1 MSRITDILSR
11 VINLEALIRTNP
23 GMFDIAGLDI
33 REKMYLLQ
41 EKPKI
46 FSTLVLP
53 TITSPYEKS
62 MVLIN
67 VSHRAIRD
75 SIELTDEDLEKLDN
89 DLYFFLL
96 ESQFKKYIRL
106 DLFARLPAKRKS
118 ALTLTHPKW
127 VLENVVPPP
136 RLTNKVLLGLSKSNP
151 ELVDTYVKDFSD
163 YATTAGFWKNMIKF
177 DAKYRLIFLKN
188 TKSLITK
195 TDVRSII
202 KTYPSLVK
210 DLNEEIIA
218 NSKLTVKEWVLLCDS
233 ISEHKDLAGWEFSD
247 EMKEIFK
254 LDSLADLLS
263 GKAKLSKRFSNA
275 MAGVLSTEEEEE
287 DPATEADKEA
297 IET

>member
-11 VINLEALIRTNP
+11 AINLEALIQTHP
-23 GMFDIAGLDI
+23 EMFDIAGLDLS
-33 REKMYLLQ
+33 EKMRLLQ
-41 EKPKI
+41 EKPKV
-46 FSTLVLP
+46 FSPLVLP
-53 TITSPYEKS
+53 TITRPDEKS
-62 MVLIN
+62 MVIIN
-67 VSHRAIRD
+67 VSHRSIRD
-75 SIELTDEDLEKLDN
+75 SVELTEEELEKLDN

-118 ALTLTHPKW
+118 ALTMTHPKW
-127 VLENVVPPP
+127 VFENVTPPP
-136 RLTNKVLLGLSKSNP
+136 KLTSEVLLGLSKSCP

-177 DAKYRLIFLKN
+177 NSRYRLVFLKN

-202 KTYPSLVK
+202 KTYPSLIK
-210 DLNEEIIA
+210 ELNEEIIA
-218 NSKLTVKEWVLLCDS
+218 DSKLTVKEWVLLCDA
-233 ISEHKDLAGWEFSD
+233 IADHKDLVGWEFSD

-275 MAGVLSTEEEEE
+275 MASVLSTEEE
-287 DPATEADKEA
+287 DAAAEADKEA
-297 IET
+297 AET

>member
-1 MSRITDILSR
+1 MSRITNILSR
-11 VINLEALIRTNP
+11 AINLELLIQTHP
-23 GMFDIAGLDI
+23 EMFDIASLDI
-33 REKMYLLQ
+33 EDRTRLLQ

-46 FSTLVLP
+46 FASLVLP
-53 TITSPYEKS
+53 TITSPKEKS
-62 MVLIN
+62 MVLMN
-67 VSHRAIRD
+67 VSHK
-75 SIELTDEDLEKLDN
+75 SIKNSVELTDEELEKLDN
-89 DLYFFLL
+89 DSYFFLL
-96 ESQFKKYIRL
+96 LNQFKKYIRL
-106 DLFARLPAKRKS
+106 DLFVRLSAKRKS

-127 VLENVVPPP
+127 VFENVVPLPKI
-136 RLTNKVLLGLSKSNP
+136 TSDDLLGLSRSSP
-151 ELVDTYVKDFSD
+151 GLVDTYVKDFSD

-202 KTYPSLVK
+202 RTYPSLVK

-233 ISEHKDLAGWEFSD
+233 ISKHKDLVGWEFSD

-275 MAGVLSTEEEEE
+275 MASVLSTEEEEE
-287 DPATEADKEA
+287 DSAA
-297 IET
+297 ET